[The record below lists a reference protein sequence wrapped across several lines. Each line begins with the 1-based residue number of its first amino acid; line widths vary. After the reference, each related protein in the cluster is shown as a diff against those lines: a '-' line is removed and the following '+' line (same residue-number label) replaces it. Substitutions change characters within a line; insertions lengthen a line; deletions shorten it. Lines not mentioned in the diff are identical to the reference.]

1 MSVLVLGFEIQ
12 MELTAAFAQANLWV
26 MEPLKAIQAS
36 TGAEQAPCSL
46 SWLITLIIRKM
57 ALKISDSFFK
67 SFQILGIVTN
77 LEF

>member
-46 SWLITLIIRKM
+46 PWLITLIFREM
-57 ALKISDSFFK
+57 ALNIC
-67 SFQILGIVTN
+67 
-77 LEF
+77 